1 MEVYLNDLSFYVDTD
16 LMTDWDK
23 IVKFKE
29 LLDDLRSIGISII
42 APSNVWTIPVGGYNL
57 TTKEMSCGGTVPN
70 EYHLFLQQIFRI
82 FNSNATG
89 EPLFSET
96 EDMAL
101 SSPSVG
107 RAAVDGRL
115 VISLLLDEK
124 YKAEEVTGWL
134 KKVGCALCSERVR
147 NLYDKSKRANFLFLA
162 DLSKCTTKD
171 PVKEPM
177 WNVEVSR
184 KILQDEE
191 FIELSPDERMH
202 KLIHFGRII
211 AEVNG
216 WRYNKQISD
225 LNTKK
230 EHKRFIFD
238 SASNFTGY
246 RTAYISIDLEGPEV
260 CFELCDNKGTH
271 LGEISWDGKRK
282 KSKSD
287 HGIRVK

>member
-1 MEVYLNDLSFYVDTD
+1 MEVYLNDLSFYIDTD
-16 LMTDWDK
+16 LMSDWDK

-29 LLDDLRSIGISII
+29 LLDDLRSIGVSII
-42 APSNVWTIPVGGYNL
+42 APSNVWSIPVGGYNL
-57 TTKEMSCGGTVPN
+57 TTKEMSSGGKVPN
-70 EYHLFLQQIFRI
+70 EHHLFLQQIFKI

-89 EPLFSET
+89 EPVFSET
-96 EDMAL
+96 KDMAL

-107 RAAVDGRL
+107 KAVVEGSL
-115 VISLLLDEK
+115 VISLLLDAK
-124 YKAEEVTGWL
+124 YKVEEVTGWL
-134 KKVGCALCSERVR
+134 KKVGCDPCSESVR
-147 NLYDKSKRANFLFLA
+147 NLYDKNERKNFIFLT
-162 DLSKCTTKD
+162 DLSKCRTKD
-171 PVKEPM
+171 PVKDPM

-184 KILQDEE
+184 RIIQDEK
-191 FIELSPDERMH
+191 FIELPSDERMQ

-225 LNTKK
+225 LNTNR

-238 SASNFTGY
+238 STSNFTGY

-260 CFELCDNKGTH
+260 CYELCNNKGNH

-282 KSKSD
+282 EAKSN
-287 HGIRVK
+287 HGIKAN